1 MNDLLQSRE
10 EVKRAYLEIQKYQN
24 DREFSKEEAEGRVSS
39 YNHTEQQISIS
50 DSEKFGQT
58 SENLQPEEKQEISAD
73 IDALT
78 P

>member
-39 YNHTEQQISIS
+39 YNHTE
-50 DSEKFGQT
+50 
-58 SENLQPEEKQEISAD
+58 
-73 IDALT
+73 
-78 P
+78 

>member
-58 SENLQPEEKQEISAD
+58 SENLQPE
-73 IDALT
+73 
-78 P
+78 

>member
-10 EVKRAYLEIQKYQN
+10 EVKRAYQEIQKYQN
-24 DREFSKEEAEGRVSS
+24 EREFSKEEAEGRVSTHS
-39 YNHTEQQISIS
+39 EQQISIS

-58 SENLQPEEKQEISAD
+58 SENLQQMDNLEIPDD
-73 IDALT
+73 IDALS

>member
-10 EVKRAYLEIQKYQN
+10 EVKRGYLEIQKYQN

-39 YNHTEQQISIS
+39 YNHTKQQISIS

-58 SENLQPEEKQEISAD
+58 SENLQPE
-73 IDALT
+73 
-78 P
+78 